1 MSEQKPKTPST
12 DDVVKNEKAKIELLS
27 KKGDV
32 SVVTDGKRV
41 WKEGPKDSGIGP
53 LKS

>member
-1 MSEQKPKTPST
+1 MSKDQTKPPSS
-12 DDVVKNEKAKIELLS
+12 DDVVKNEKAKIEVLS

-41 WKEGPKDSGIGP
+41 WKEGPEASGIGP
-53 LKS
+53 RK

>member
-1 MSEQKPKTPST
+1 MSKEQKNPPNDEPKA
-12 DDVVKNEKAKIELLS
+12 EKVKIEVLS

-41 WKEGPKDSGIGP
+41 WKEGPEESGIGP
-53 LKS
+53 RK